1 MSLVV
6 DAVSLVLGVLVL
18 APALAFGLE
27 VLLGVLQGGPLRP
40 SARGGAARPLVA
52 VLMPA
57 HNEALGIS
65 ATLASVRAQLHPG
78 DHLLVVADNCSDD
91 TAELA
96 RAAGA
101 SVAERHDPLRRGKGY
116 ALAFGLAELAAAHVG
131 VVVMVDADC
140 ELGAGCIDEL
150 ARECASRDRPVQ
162 ALYLMRAQPGAGPG
176 QRLAEFAWRVKNEVR
191 PLGAGVLGW
200 PCLLTGSGMAFPWHS
215 LNGISMASGNIVEDM
230 QLGIDLAL
238 RGHPPEL
245 VPAARVLSSFP
256 ADAAAQRAQRQ
267 RWEHGH
273 LGTLLRQGPALLA
286 AALRR
291 REPRLLGLALDL
303 CVPPIALLVL
313 ATAAV
318 FTGTLVWRLEG
329 GSGVGAWLSG
339 MALLAIVAG
348 VMTAW
353 ASRGRD
359 LLSARDLA
367 QAPWYAVRKLPLYLR
382 FAIRRQSAW
391 VRAKRDGE

>member
-1 MSLVV
+1 MSAFV
-6 DAVSLVLGVLVL
+6 DAVALLLGVLVL
-18 APALAFGLE
+18 APALVFGLQ
-27 VLLGVLQGGPLRP
+27 VLLGVRQAGRQRP
-40 SARGGAARPLVA
+40 PAPRGGARPRLA

-57 HNEALGIS
+57 HNEALGIA
-65 ATLASVRAQLHPG
+65 ATLASVRPQLRPG
-78 DHLLVVADNCSDD
+78 DRLLVVADNCSDD
-91 TAELA
+91 TAGVA

-116 ALAFGLAELAAAHVG
+116 ALAFGLAELAAAPVE

-140 ELGAGCIDEL
+140 VLGAGCIDEL
-150 ARECASRDRPVQ
+150 VRASALRGRPVQ
-162 ALYLMRAQPGAGPG
+162 ALYLMRAPPGAGPG

-215 LNGISMASGNIVEDM
+215 LSGVSMASGNIVEDM

-238 RGHPPEL
+238 RGHPPEFA
-245 VPAARVLSSFP
+245 PAALVLSSFP
-256 ADAAAQRAQRQ
+256 ADAAAERAQRQ

-273 LGTLLRQGPALLA
+273 LGTLLRQAPALLS
-286 AALRR
+286 AALQRR
-291 REPRLLGLALDL
+291 DARLIGLALDL
-303 CVPPIALLVL
+303 CVPPLALLVL

-318 FTGTLVWRLEG
+318 FIGALLWRLLG
-329 GSGVGAWLSG
+329 GSGIGAWLAG
-339 MALLAIVAG
+339 LALLAIVAG

-353 ASRGRD
+353 AARGRD

-367 QAPWYAVRKLPLYLR
+367 RAPWYALRKLPLYLR